1 MNDVSEDVRRQLIQL
16 LMDKVEQDPYPSTTM
31 LDLIEELLTDDEV
44 QAYAAIL
51 MDRVRD
57 EEFPS
62 LDMIKRLSALA

>member
-1 MNDVSEDVRRQLIQL
+1 MSEDVRRQLIQL
-16 LMDKVEQDPYPSTTM
+16 LMEKVEQDPYPSTTV